1 MSATGIEIPIVSTY
15 VDKGAKAASKSLGT
29 LTKGAKALGLAFGV
43 FQTIRFSKNAVKAFA
58 EDEKAAGQLSK
69 TLQNLGQSYAVLST
83 AGFIQNLQNQT
94 GVLDDQLRP
103 AFTQLVNST
112 LDARKAQQL
121 LSVALD
127 TSAGT
132 GRDLASVTAALS
144 KAALGENTALGKL
157 NIGLTKAELKTMDLD
172 KVTTYLAKKFNGQA
186 ALAADSFAGKMAIL
200 TAKAEDAKETIG
212 GALVQA
218 LDSAF
223 GDPDK
228 YGSSIDTISN
238 KLAGLINNVSRFIKV
253 TKTGLQNLTTPS
265 DSPILQYKMN
275 FDKPFDPM
283 AMKFDYTQLQKEEKA
298 LQKEAAKQL
307 RTRQQA
313 IAKEKALLDAQKKL
327 EADRKKLEQI
337 SSLFDLEQIQIYAA
351 LQNKITDQEKLRLS
365 LQLALIQENAT
376 EAAKLA
382 TELIKSQL
390 QTTNLAE
397 AIAKLPKAL
406 YPFEGWSKDI
416 DLLIAQIELL
426 RKLLASMGTAQNVSS
441 RTEAIAAPFTKNGV
455 MFADINPQQQMT
467 AKQLEALQ
475 SKPATIAQ
483 SEAIMASMSYRLQA
497 QAEAYYMSQGL
508 DRNGQVINVTVNG
521 ATQGLLD
528 ELRNGLINQSAS
540 GSFSSINPFR

>member
-15 VDKGAKAASKSLGT
+15 KDKGAKAASKSLGA
-29 LTKGAKALGLAFGV
+29 LTKSAKALGLAFGV

-112 LDARKAQQL
+112 LDAKKAQQL

-172 KVTTYLAKKFNGQA
+172 KVTTYLSKKFNGQA

-200 TAKAEDAKETIG
+200 SAKAEDAKEKIG
-212 GALVQA
+212 GALVKA
-218 LDSAF
+218 LDDAF

-253 TKTGLQNLTTPS
+253 TKVGFQNLTTPS

-275 FDKPFDPM
+275 FNKPFDPM
-283 AMKFDYTQLQKEEKA
+283 AMKFDYTALQKEEKR
-298 LQKEAAKQL
+298 LQEEAAKQL
-307 RTRQQA
+307 RLRLQA
-313 IAKEKALLDAQKKL
+313 IAKDKALVAAQKKL

-351 LQNKITDQEKLRLS
+351 LQNKITENEKLRLS
-365 LQLALIQENAT
+365 LQLALLQENAT
-376 EAAKLA
+376 EASKLA
-382 TELIKSQL
+382 TQLVMAQL

-416 DLLIAQIELL
+416 DLLIQQILL
-426 RKLLASMGTAQNVSS
+426 MMKLLSQMPTPTTVAAGGNYYNNLATSLVGTAGYTGMSVA
-441 RTEAIAAPFTKNGV
+441 E
-455 MFADINPQQQMT
+455 
-467 AKQLEALQ
+467 
-475 SKPATIAQ
+475 IAQ
-483 SEAIMASMSYRLQA
+483 ERYRESGGRFGA
-497 QAEAYYMSQGL
+497 PPTTSTT
-508 DRNGQVINVTVNG
+508 VINVNG
-521 ATQGLLD
+521 ATQGLLN
-528 ELRNGLINQSAS
+528 ELRNGFIDSSAS

>member
-1 MSATGIEIPIVSTY
+1 MSATGIEIPIISTY
-15 VDKGAKAASKSLGT
+15 KDKGAKAASKSLGT
-29 LTKGAKALGLAFGV
+29 LTKSAKALGLAFGA
-43 FQTIRFSKNAVKAFA
+43 FATIRFSKNAVKAFA
-58 EDEKAAGQLSK
+58 EDNKAAGQLSK

-94 GVLDDQLRP
+94 GVLDNQLRP

-112 LDARKAQQL
+112 LDAKKSQEL

-127 TSAGT
+127 VSAGT

-144 KAALGENTALGKL
+144 KAALGENEAIGKL
-157 NIGLTKAELKTMDLD
+157 QVGLTKAELKTMDLD

-200 TAKAEDAKETIG
+200 TAKAEVAKETIG

-218 LDSAF
+218 LDDAF

-238 KLAGLINNVSRFIKV
+238 KLAGLIKGVSKFIKV
-253 TKTGLQNLTTPS
+253 TKVGFQNLTTPS
-265 DSPILQYKMN
+265 DSPILQYKIN

-307 RTRQQA
+307 RLRQQA
-313 IAKEKALLDAQKKL
+313 IAKEKALVAAQKKL
-327 EADRKKLEQI
+327 EEDRKKLEQF

-351 LQNKITDQEKLRLS
+351 LQNKITENEKLRLS
-365 LQLALIQENAT
+365 LQLALLQQNVT
-376 EAAKLA
+376 EAQRLA
-382 TELIKSQL
+382 TDLVKAQL

-416 DLLIAQIELL
+416 DLLLQQILL
-426 RKLLASMGTAQNVSS
+426 MMKLLAAMPKTPLGGTGNYYNDLASS
-441 RTEAIAAPFTKNGV
+441 LVGTTGYTGMSVAE
-455 MFADINPQQQMT
+455 
-467 AKQLEALQ
+467 
-475 SKPATIAQ
+475 IAQ
-483 SEAIMASMSYRLQA
+483 ERYKESGGRFGAPPTTSTT
-497 QAEAYYMSQGL
+497 
-508 DRNGQVINVTVNG
+508 VINVNG
-521 ATQGLLD
+521 ATQDLLSQ
-528 ELRNGLINQSAS
+528 LRNDFINSSAS
-540 GSFSSINPFR
+540 GSFSSISPFR

>member
-15 VDKGAKAASKSLGT
+15 KDKGAKAASKSLGA
-29 LTKGAKALGLAFGV
+29 LTKSAKALGLAFGV

-58 EDEKAAGQLSK
+58 QDEKAAGQLSK

-200 TAKAEDAKETIG
+200 AAKAEDAKETIG

-218 LDSAF
+218 LDDAF
-223 GDPDK
+223 GDPNK

-253 TKTGLQNLTTPS
+253 TRTGLQNLTTPS

-313 IAKEKALLDAQKKL
+313 IAKERALQAAQKKL

-397 AIAKLPKAL
+397 AIAKLPRAL

-426 RKLLASMGTAQNVSS
+426 RKLLAGMGTAQNVSS

-528 ELRNGLINQSAS
+528 ELRNGLLNSSAS

>member
-1 MSATGIEIPIVSTY
+1 M
-15 VDKGAKAASKSLGT
+15 
-29 LTKGAKALGLAFGV
+29 
-43 FQTIRFSKNAVKAFA
+43 
-58 EDEKAAGQLSK
+58 
-69 TLQNLGQSYAVLST
+69 
-83 AGFIQNLQNQT
+83 
-94 GVLDDQLRP
+94 
-103 AFTQLVNST
+103 
-112 LDARKAQQL
+112 
-121 LSVALD
+121 
-127 TSAGT
+127 
-132 GRDLASVTAALS
+132 
-144 KAALGENTALGKL
+144 
-157 NIGLTKAELKTMDLD
+157 
-172 KVTTYLAKKFNGQA
+172 
-186 ALAADSFAGKMAIL
+186 
-200 TAKAEDAKETIG
+200 
-212 GALVQA
+212 
-218 LDSAF
+218 
-223 GDPDK
+223 
-228 YGSSIDTISN
+228 
-238 KLAGLINNVSRFIKV
+238 
-253 TKTGLQNLTTPS
+253 
-265 DSPILQYKMN
+265 
-275 FDKPFDPM
+275 
-283 AMKFDYTQLQKEEKA
+283 
-298 LQKEAAKQL
+298 
-307 RTRQQA
+307 
-313 IAKEKALLDAQKKL
+313 LDAQKKL

-475 SKPATIAQ
+475 NKPATIAQ

>member
-58 EDEKAAGQLSK
+58 EDEKAANQLSK

-200 TAKAEDAKETIG
+200 AAKAEDAKETIG

-218 LDSAF
+218 LDDAF

-313 IAKEKALLDAQKKL
+313 IAKEKALQTAQKKI
-327 EADRKKLEQI
+327 EEDRKKLEKI

-365 LQLALIQENAT
+365 LQLALLQENAT
-376 EAAKLA
+376 EAGKLA
-382 TELIKSQL
+382 TELVKSQL

-397 AIAKLPKAL
+397 AIAKLPKGL

-416 DLLIAQIELL
+416 DILLEQLL
-426 RKLLASMGTAQNVSS
+426 KMLKLITLINSPKEGASRLEN
-441 RTEAIAAPFTKNGV
+441 IAAPFTKNGV
-455 MFADINPQQQMT
+455 MFADINPQQQMS

-475 SKPATIAQ
+475 NKPATIAQ
-483 SEAIMASMSYRLQA
+483 SEAIMAAMSYRLQA
-497 QAEAYYMSQGL
+497 QAEQYYISQGL
-508 DRNGQVINVTVNG
+508 DKNGQVINVTVNG
-521 ATQGLLD
+521 ATESLLN
-528 ELRNGLINQSAS
+528 ELRNGLLNSSAS
-540 GSFSSINPFR
+540 GSFSTINPNR